1 MTGGRYPRRL
11 VESLLVKGA
20 FPESYRIM
28 SWRQVGSPLG
38 TRPVDSRFVSRS
50 GGYTVLYAAAEFATA
65 FIETVVRDRLARR
78 RTRQVAL
85 REITERV
92 WVRIAGRPG
101 AVLTLLDL
109 RGRIAEDGNHA
120 ELMARPGGLYRR
132 LFDMQSPG
140 FVDSAAAATA

>member
-1 MTGGRYPRRL
+1 M
-11 VESLLVKGA
+11 
-20 FPESYRIM
+20 
-28 SWRQVGSPLG
+28 
-38 TRPVDSRFVSRS
+38 
-50 GGYTVLYAAAEFATA
+50 LYAAAEFATA

-101 AVLTLLDL
+101 TVLTLLDL

-120 ELMARPGGLYRR
+120 ELMARPGDLYRR
-132 LFDMQSPG
+132 LFDMQSLG
-140 FVDSAAAATA
+140 FVDGAAAATA